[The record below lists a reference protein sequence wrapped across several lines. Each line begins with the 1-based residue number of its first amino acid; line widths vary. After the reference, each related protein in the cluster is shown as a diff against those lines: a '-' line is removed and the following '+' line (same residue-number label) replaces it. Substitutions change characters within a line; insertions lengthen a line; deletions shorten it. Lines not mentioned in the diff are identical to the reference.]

1 MNARLTNNLGLKI
14 LSILLAFFVWL
25 LVVNVSN
32 PEVTR
37 SQDVALEIMNDS
49 VLLDA
54 NRTYEL
60 SRKNVSVTYEI
71 HTLDE
76 YKIRPSDFR
85 AYIDLSELYDV
96 TGSVQVKV
104 EVLNN
109 SNLLRSVYAKPGVVR
124 VQTEEI
130 QSKDFHLTTH
140 INGRVMDGYTIN
152 EIRLA
157 PDSLTVEGPMS
168 QVGLINSVG
177 IDINIENASA
187 DMTGVAQPVFYD
199 ANGNELTLDDR
210 VLMNIDEV
218 DYHVS
223 VNRVKE
229 IPLELEV
236 SGTAAAGYR
245 YTGYQCTTERI
256 AVSGRESVLDDA
268 NVFTIPE
275 SALNV
280 DNLSSNQ
287 AVSVDLRNY
296 LPDGL
301 SLAEWQSPVIEVV
314 LEVEPLTSKKVNLTQ
329 TDILFEGAEDD
340 RNYRITPNR
349 LEVTVHGL
357 DEALERLRN
366 VELGASIDV
375 TGLENGTYEAV
386 ISFSPEDGYTI
397 DDTYVVQLIVMDRS
411 AGPGEHLK
419 DPSMRD
425 PGNDEST
432 AEAGENESIPEVIE
446 SHDNTEMTVDSTEAE
461 TSQDSKDIR

>member
-14 LSILLAFFVWL
+14 LSILLAFFIWL

-60 SRKNVSVTYEI
+60 SRKSVSVTYEI

-130 QSKDFHLTTH
+130 QSKDFSLTVHTQ
-140 INGRVMDGYTIN
+140 GRTIDGYTIN
-152 EIRLA
+152 EIRLS
-157 PDSLTVEGPMS
+157 PESLTVEGPMS

-177 IDINIENASA
+177 IDINIDNASA

-199 ANGNELTLDDR
+199 ANGNELKLDDR

-245 YTGYQCTTERI
+245 YTGYQCAEDRI
-256 AVSGRESVLDDA
+256 AVSGRENVLDDVS
-268 NVFTIPE
+268 VFTIPE

-287 AVSVDLRNY
+287 TISVDLRSY

-301 SLAEWQSPVIEVV
+301 SLAEWQNPVIEVV

-329 TDILFEGAEDD
+329 ADILFEGAEDEK
-340 RNYRITPNR
+340 NYRITPNR

-357 DEALERLRN
+357 DEALDRLRN
-366 VELGASIDV
+366 SELGASVDV
-375 TGLENGTYEAV
+375 AGLENGTYEV
-386 ISFSPEDGYTI
+386 MLSFSPEDGYTI
-397 DDTYVVQLIVMDRS
+397 DDTYTVQMIVTDRS
-411 AGPGEHLK
+411 AGPGERPRDPSLK
-419 DPSMRD
+419 DPENAESSAETEET
-425 PGNDEST
+425 GNAS
-432 AEAGENESIPEVIE
+432 EALE
-446 SHDNTEMTVDSTEAE
+446 SHDDTEITDASAVASEDG
-461 TSQDSKDIR
+461 KDIR

>member
-14 LSILLAFFVWL
+14 LSILLAFFIWL

-60 SRKNVSVTYEI
+60 SRKSVSVTYEI

-130 QSKDFHLTTH
+130 QSKDFSLTVHTQ
-140 INGRVMDGYTIN
+140 GRTIDGYTIN
-152 EIRLA
+152 EIRLS
-157 PDSLTVEGPMS
+157 PESLTVEGPMS

-177 IDINIENASA
+177 IDINIDNASA

-199 ANGNELTLDDR
+199 ANGNELKLDDR

-245 YTGYQCTTERI
+245 YTGYQCAEDRI
-256 AVSGRESVLDDA
+256 AVSGRENVLDDVS
-268 NVFTIPE
+268 VFTIPE

-287 AVSVDLRNY
+287 TISVDLRSY

-301 SLAEWQSPVIEVV
+301 SLAEWQNPVIEVV

-329 TDILFEGAEDD
+329 ADILFEGAEDEK
-340 RNYRITPNR
+340 NYRITPNR

-357 DEALERLRN
+357 DEALDRLRN
-366 VELGASIDV
+366 SELGAVIEV
-375 TGLENGTYEAV
+375 AGLENGTYEV
-386 ISFSPEDGYTI
+386 PLSFSPEDGYTI
-397 DDTYVVQLIVMDRS
+397 DETYTVQLIVSDRS
-411 AGPGEHLK
+411 AGPGERPR
-419 DPSMRD
+419 DPSVRD
-425 PGNDEST
+425 PESSESA
-432 AEAGENESIPEVIE
+432 AETEETENLSESRE
-446 SHDNTEMTVDSTEAE
+446 SNENTEITVDSTES
-461 TSQDSKDIR
+461 SQEGKEIG

>member
-37 SQDVALEIMNDS
+37 SQDVALEIVNDS

-76 YKIRPSDFR
+76 YKIRASDFR

-124 VQTEEI
+124 VQTEDI
-130 QSKDFHLTTH
+130 QTKDFSLTAHTK
-140 INGRVMDGYTIN
+140 GRTMDGYTVN
-152 EIRLA
+152 EIRIS

-177 IDINIENASA
+177 IDINIDNASA

-210 VLMNIDEV
+210 VLMNINEV
-218 DYHVS
+218 DYHVA

-236 SGTAAAGYR
+236 SGIAAAGYR
-245 YTGYQCTTERI
+245 YTGYQCATDKI
-256 AVSGRESVLDDA
+256 AVSGRESVLETI
-268 NVFTIPE
+268 NVLTIPE
-275 SALNV
+275 QALNV
-280 DNLSSNQ
+280 DNLSSSRT
-287 AVSVDLRNY
+287 VSLDLRSY

-301 SLAEWQSPVIEVV
+301 ALAEWQSPAIEVV
-314 LEVEPLTSKKVNLTQ
+314 LEIEALTSKKVNLTQ
-329 TDILFEGAEDD
+329 SDILFDGAEDE
-340 RNYRITPNR
+340 RNYRMIPNR
-349 LEVTVHGL
+349 LEVTVQGL

-366 VELGASIDV
+366 AELGASIEV
-375 TGLENGTYEAV
+375 AGLENGTYTV
-386 ISFSPEDGYTI
+386 PLTFSPEDGYTI
-397 DDTYVVQLIVMDRS
+397 DGTYTVQLIVLDRV
-411 AGPGEHLK
+411 AGPGDRPS
-419 DPSMRD
+419 DPPVKEQED
-425 PGNDEST
+425 DESAAETETTEDVPESYEEIETT
-432 AEAGENESIPEVIE
+432 A
-446 SHDNTEMTVDSTEAE
+446 DSTVV
-461 TSQDSKDIR
+461 SQ